1 MCRSEGGVDLEG
13 NIGEE
18 FTSKLLDNKITK
30 EDLAGYGIEDLY
42 YTAEVTYE
50 SGNNEQSKYSKK
62 YEIEDEKVVKYIP
75 AEKNV
80 YTFRWSEYQNGK
92 LVTVMSGKQ

>member
-1 MCRSEGGVDLEG
+1 MGWVKAVSY
-13 NIGEE
+13 
-18 FTSKLLDNKITK
+18 THLDVYKRQAQCK
-30 EDLAGYGIEDLY
+30 C
-42 YTAEVTYE
+42 
-50 SGNNEQSKYSKK
+50 SKK

>member
-1 MCRSEGGVDLEG
+1 MKVV
-13 NIGEE
+13 IM
-18 FTSKLLDNKITK
+18 SKVSI
-30 EDLAGYGIEDLY
+30 
-42 YTAEVTYE
+42 
-50 SGNNEQSKYSKK
+50 QK